1 MSLFVEEDVFE
12 REEEGE
18 REEREEGEGEENVIN
33 NNDND
38 DDNDVNVVN
47 VDGVDDVHVDGV
59 DNVNDVNDN
68 VHDPNLIHVPED
80 QLHLPLKYQQEIVND
95 ILLKDSL
102 LILGRGL
109 GWELIVANILYI
121 LNLSN
126 MKERLPNPPKNKK
139 SLLIVLN
146 CNEVEN
152 HKLNRELGELGMGM
166 KTIGGE
172 SILADKRKRIYNDG
186 GVVSVTSRILVV
198 DLLSGIITPEEING
212 LFILHGERIRETSNE
227 SFIVNLYRDS
237 NEWGF
242 IKAFSDDPE
251 SFTGFTPLATRLKNL
266 RLSNVILWPRF
277 HVDVSSS
284 LSFRNRRFSKDIKAV
299 YEINIRLSYKMN
311 KIQSAIL
318 YCIEACLNELKR
330 HNPTL
335 ATDYWDMENVHD
347 DEFIQRIR
355 LNLDSQWHRIS
366 RTSKQLI
373 FDLSTL
379 KDLLR
384 SLLVSNSLTFYQ
396 HVQGVIDSNV
406 KSSSNSTGTMN
417 MSSMSPWLSLDEAT
431 TITSYSRDRAL
442 GTTKVKVDD
451 NDNGNNN
458 NDNETLEYNLEELPK
473 WVELNNLMNEIPT
486 DSRIL
491 IMATNR
497 STVEQLRLL
506 VRNHSNFGNVQGR
519 NYMISR
525 LQDYL
530 IWKAISDWKR
540 HFNEEMNEEKS
551 EEQLEEQL
559 STSKTF
565 TRGRD
570 NISKRRRTRGASSVA
585 NVGRLY
591 SGTNQDRNPVA
602 VTLDNEILERL
613 NRKRQN
619 QEQESFD
626 MKKESD
632 EVIEGSEVGNE
643 IKKEP
648 QDNILPQE
656 DDIIVTGEKHRH
668 VLVRA
673 YDDQVD
679 SSLLNEFKPTHIV
692 MYEPNLSFIRR
703 IEYYQ
708 AVNVQ
713 SPAKV
718 YFMYYG
724 NSVEEQRHLLN
735 IKKEKEA
742 FTKLIREKANLS
754 KTFETKED
762 SKFKITKNNVV
773 NTRIAGGMK
782 FQTEDDEF
790 RIIVDVREFR
800 SPLPNLLYRVGAK
813 VIPCMLTVGDYVLT
827 PKICIERKAIPDL
840 VSSFKSGR
848 LFNQCEQMFRHYEI
862 PVLLIEFD
870 ESKSFS
876 FDPFQESKRPN
887 SNFQK
892 GLVQH
897 DIQSNIVML
906 LVSFPKLKIV
916 WSSSPYETAQIFL
929 ELKSGQEPPNIS
941 EAINKGLHMNEL
953 PSLINEDAI
962 DLIQTIPG
970 ITNLNYFKVINS
982 VRDINELVHLTK
994 PAFIELIGEENGNKA
1009 YNFINQSIKGKSQP

>member
-12 REEEGE
+12 REEE
-18 REEREEGEGEENVIN
+18 REEIREENVIN
-33 NNDND
+33 NNVND
-38 DDNDVNVVN
+38 GVSDDVNN
-47 VDGVDDVHVDGV
+47 VHIVDVDGV
-59 DNVNDVNDN
+59 DNVNDVNAHDVNDN
-68 VHDPNLIHVPED
+68 VHDNDHDPNLIHVPED

-126 MKERLPNPPKNKK
+126 IKERLPNPPKNKK

-146 CNEVEN
+146 CNDVEN
-152 HKLNRELGELGMGM
+152 HKLNRELGELSMRM

-251 SFTGFTPLATRLKNL
+251 SFTGFTPLASRLKNL

-335 ATDYWDMENVHD
+335 ATDYWDMENIHD

-366 RTSKQLI
+366 KTSKQLI
-373 FDLSTL
+373 FDISTL

-451 NDNGNNN
+451 
-458 NDNETLEYNLEELPK
+458 ESSLVYNLEELPK

-491 IMATNR
+491 IMATTR

-506 VRNHSNFGNVQGR
+506 VSNYLNFGNVQGR

-525 LQDYL
+525 LQDYI
-530 IWKAISDWKR
+530 IWKEISNWKR

-591 SGTNQDRNPVA
+591 SGTNQDRNPQA
-602 VTLDNEILERL
+602 VTLDDDILERL
-613 NRKRQN
+613 Y
-619 QEQESFD
+619 QEQESLGV
-626 MKKESD
+626 KKES
-632 EVIEGSEVGNE
+632 EQVIEGFEVGNEGSEVGNERAEVGNE

-648 QDNILPQE
+648 HDNILPQE

-668 VLVRA
+668 ILIRA

-813 VIPCMLTVGDYVLT
+813 VIPCMLTIGDYVLT

-840 VSSFKSGR
+840 ISSFKSGR

-887 SNFQK
+887 TNFQK

-897 DIQSNIVML
+897 DIQSKLVML

-929 ELKSGQEPPNIS
+929 ELKSGQDPPNVS
-941 EAINKGLHMNEL
+941 EAINKGLHINEL